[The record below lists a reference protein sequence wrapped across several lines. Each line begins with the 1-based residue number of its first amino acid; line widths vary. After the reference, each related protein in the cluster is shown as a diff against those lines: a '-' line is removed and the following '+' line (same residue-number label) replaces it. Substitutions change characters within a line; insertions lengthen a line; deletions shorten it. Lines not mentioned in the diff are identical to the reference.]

1 MNTILQTIINK
12 ILKNYNLETDYLS
25 YYMKTVFINRFE
37 KKSIYY
43 MTHYINIMIYQIIL
57 DANSSTDTLIPKFIN
72 YCDMKDI

>member
-57 DANSSTDTLIPKFIN
+57 DANSSTNTSIPKFIN
-72 YCDMKDI
+72 YCDMKDK